1 MSSYI
6 LYWDRRIDLIPHQ
19 SIVIRESEE
28 AKEII
33 KGDVFFVI
41 TEGGKTNL
49 LARLRV
55 NHCIVDSD
63 RKALILDIN
72 DPETA
77 FFFRRYVDAVT
88 IALPLGIKISGPREI
103 IRITDEAAA
112 LLSNICGTG
121 DFSSRIPPPMWPGIQ
136 QRVYRN
142 VTRAIR
148 DGDNRPGIDIATA
161 FLRKHYVTSEL
172 PGQSPVY
179 VNAARQALFPNQLDF
194 EGTTKAPKRKRINLR
209 NRVPLTD
216 EAINAGV
223 NDDVA
228 LTLVAPPDK
237 QRHQYILRELR
248 DRLLELGLE
257 PKYDGFVDC
266 IVETPGCDLY
276 FEVKSGT
283 PGSLSKQLYVGTG
296 QLLYYIWLD
305 SKQFKKRIRGYL
317 VMEGVPNMP
326 EEYYD
331 FVKSV
336 SLSIIWSSDVA
347 EMVVEDLELRDIS
360 A

>member
-1 MSSYI
+1 MSPYI
-6 LYWDRRIDLIPHQ
+6 LYWERRVDLVPHQ
-19 SIVIRESEE
+19 SIVVRDSEDAKGIIR
-28 AKEII
+28 
-33 KGDVFFVI
+33 GDVLFVI
-41 TEGGKTNL
+41 TLGRKTSL

-55 NHCIVDSD
+55 NNCIADSD
-63 RKALILDIN
+63 REALILDIN

-77 FFFRRYVDAVT
+77 FFFRRHVDAVPV
-88 IALPLGIKISGPREI
+88 ILPPGIKIGRHREI
-103 IRITDEAAA
+103 IRITDEAAS
-112 LLSNICGTG
+112 LLSNLYGIS
-121 DFSSRIPPPMWPGIQ
+121 DFSSRISPPMWPGIL

-148 DGDNRPGIDIATA
+148 DGDKRPGIDIATEY
-161 FLRKHYVTSEL
+161 LRKHYVTSEL
-172 PGQSPVY
+172 PGPSPVY
-179 VNAARQALFPNQLDF
+179 VNAARQALFPTGSQF
-194 EGTTKAPKRKRINLR
+194 KGTVKATKRKRINLR
-209 NRVPLTD
+209 NRATLTD

-228 LTLVAPPDK
+228 LTLIAPPEK
-237 QRHQYILRELR
+237 QRHQSILRELR

-347 EMVVEDLELRDIS
+347 EMVVEDLELRDVS
-360 A
+360 D

>member
-6 LYWDRRIDLIPHQ
+6 LYWDRRVNLITHQ
-19 SIVIRESEE
+19 SIVTRDSED

-33 KGDVFFVI
+33 KGDVLFVV
-41 TEGGKTNL
+41 TLGSKTNL

-55 NHCIVDSD
+55 NHCIADVD

-77 FFFRRYVDAVT
+77 FFFRRHVDAVPV
-88 IALPLGIKISGPREI
+88 ILPLGIKIGSSREI
-103 IRITDEAAA
+103 IKITEEAAS
-112 LLSNICGTG
+112 LLSNLCGTG
-121 DFSSRIPPPMWPGIQ
+121 DFSSRILPPMWPGIQ

-161 FLRKHYVTSEL
+161 YLCEHYVTSEL
-172 PGQSPVY
+172 PGPSPVY
-179 VNAARQALFPNQLDF
+179 VIAARQALFPTQSYF
-194 EGTTKAPKRKRINLR
+194 EDVVKVPRRKRINLR
-209 NRVPLTD
+209 NRAPLTD

-223 NDDVA
+223 NDDVT

-237 QRHQYILRELR
+237 QRHQSILRALR
-248 DRLLELGLE
+248 DRLSELGLK

-266 IVETPGCDLY
+266 IIETPECDLY

-283 PGSLSKQLYVGTG
+283 SYSLNRQLYIGTG

-305 SKQFKKRIRGYL
+305 SKQLKKPIRGYL
-317 VMEGVPNMP
+317 VMESVPDRP
-326 EEYYD
+326 EEYHN
-331 FVKSV
+331 FIKSV
-336 SLSIIWSSDVA
+336 SLSLIWSSDIA
-347 EMVVEDLELRDIS
+347 EMVVEDLVTDS
-360 A
+360 VTG